1 MDRTMSDRWRVPVLT
16 ALREA
21 VPEACVETD
30 APLARLTTM
39 RVGGPADVLVTVKSA
54 GDIERVSEVARACGI
69 PLTLL
74 GGGSNVVVADA
85 GIRGIV
91 LRLHG
96 GEVTQVADDLVRADA
111 GVTING
117 LVRWLA
123 SRGLAGL
130 EAWAGTPG
138 TVGGAIHGNAHFQ
151 GRLISE
157 HVYDVR
163 VLLPTGAVVDVPA
176 QDMGF
181 AYDRSRLQGSGE
193 VAVSV
198 RFRVAGGADPEAL
211 RTTARASLAF
221 RKRTQPL
228 HQASAG
234 CIFQN
239 PDPSSPLPVGVPR
252 SAGALI
258 DRVGMK
264 GTVVGGAQVSP
275 LHANFVT
282 VAPGSRASDVRS
294 LIERCRRQVQE
305 DTGVRLEEEIVYLGE
320 WPSASE
326 SEG

>member
-1 MDRTMSDRWRVPVLT
+1 MGRRLSDRGWDQVLT
-16 ALREA
+16 ALRNA
-21 VPEACVETD
+21 VPEASVQPE

-54 GDIERVSEVARACGI
+54 REIERVAEIARASGA

-96 GEVTQVADDLVRADA
+96 GEIGQVADDLVRVDA

-123 SRGLAGL
+123 GRGLAGL

-157 HVYDVR
+157 HVHDVR
-163 VLLPTGAVVDVPA
+163 VLLPNGAVVDIA
-176 QDMGF
+176 AHDMAF

-193 VAVSV
+193 VALSV
-198 RFRVAGGADPEAL
+198 RFRVTGGADPEAL
-211 RTTARASLAF
+211 RASARASLAF

-239 PDPSSPLPVGVPR
+239 PDVSVPLPVGVPR

-282 VAPGSRASDVRS
+282 VAPGSRASDVRC
-294 LIERCRRQVQE
+294 LVERCRRQVQDE
-305 DTGVRLEEEIVYLGE
+305 TGVRLEEEIVYLGE
-320 WPSASE
+320 WPPASE

>member
-1 MDRTMSDRWRVPVLT
+1 MSAGWRERVLT
-16 ALREA
+16 ALRDA
-21 VPEACVETD
+21 VPEASVEVE

-39 RVGGPADVLVTVKSA
+39 RVGGPADLLVTVKSA
-54 GDIERVSEVARACGI
+54 GEVERVVAIARDCEV
-69 PLTLL
+69 PLTAL

-96 GEVTQVADDLVRADA
+96 GQITQVTDDLVRADA

-157 HVYDVR
+157 HVHDVR
-163 VLLPTGAVVDVPA
+163 VLLPTGRVIDVPA
-176 QDMGF
+176 RDMAF
-181 AYDRSRLQGSGE
+181 AYDRSRLQGSDE
-193 VAVSV
+193 VALSV
-198 RFRVAGGADPEAL
+198 RFTVTGGADPEAL
-211 RTTARASLAF
+211 RHVARTSLAF

-239 PDPSSPLPVGVPR
+239 PDVSASLPVGVPR

-264 GTVVGGAQVSP
+264 GTVLGGAQVSP

-282 VAPGSRASDVRS
+282 VAAGSRASDVRS
-294 LIERCRRQVQE
+294 LVERCRRQVQE
-305 DTGVRLEEEIVYLGE
+305 ATGVRLEEEIVYLGE
-320 WPSASE
+320 WT
-326 SEG
+326 

>member
-1 MDRTMSDRWRVPVLT
+1 MSGGWRERVLT
-16 ALREA
+16 ALRGA
-21 VPEACVETD
+21 VPEASVEVE

-39 RVGGPADVLVTVKSA
+39 RVGGPADLLVTVKSA
-54 GDIERVSEVARACGI
+54 LEVERVAAVARACEV
-69 PLTLL
+69 PLTVL

-96 GEVTQVADDLVRADA
+96 GEITQVTDDLVRADA

-157 HVYDVR
+157 HVHDVR
-163 VLLPTGAVVDVPA
+163 VLLPTGRVIDVPA
-176 QDMGF
+176 RDMAF
-181 AYDRSRLQGSGE
+181 AYDRSRLQGSDE
-193 VAVSV
+193 VALSV
-198 RFRVAGGADPEAL
+198 RFMVTGGADPEAL
-211 RTTARASLAF
+211 RNVARTSLAF

-239 PDPSSPLPVGVPR
+239 PDESASLPVGVPR

-264 GTVVGGAQVSP
+264 GTVLGGAQVSP

-294 LIERCRRQVQE
+294 LVERCRRQVQ
-305 DTGVRLEEEIVYLGE
+305 DATGVRLEEEIVYLGE
-320 WPSASE
+320 WT
-326 SEG
+326 